1 MGWLPLALGACAALV
16 GGALVIRSLTM
27 AALDRRG
34 ARTEGR
40 LGRSRVLWSGAV
52 LLGGGLYAIAWP
64 GDDETTTTGLTESS
78 ERVLFG
84 VIGTLAIGA
93 AVVMWVYAGE
103 LSARYGK
110 TRQRAESDDTAR
122 DAPGSGETLVKEGP
136 LSVLVNA
143 FLRRLGMR
151 RVALLVAAFGVV
163 YVAGVLW
170 PSAPRAAIGA
180 SDALLAVG
188 DLLLL
193 LIWLG
198 FAVLCVVLG
207 ATQRKWVVVVI
218 GVAMLLAV
226 LVVLSIRTGLLLV
239 GSRGSG
245 TPLPP
250 LSERRDPC
258 QSDGRADLAST
269 ADDLAVEGRGCCH
282 ANGPVGR
289 LPQVGGVRCADDL
302 SVLFD
307 GRDEQVEVARIE
319 VIETHELLFVQLRQQ
334 IGSLAPGELVYDLSD
349 RLAGHPDPFDDV
361 AADRDARRRLGV
373 EEVREALEKF
383 ADEVGLDRLAAG
395 QIALVGVVD
404 EFICGDVG
412 RQAVDE
418 AVVRELEQR
427 VVDAV
432 GPDEGAADDGRVE
445 ENALVNERH
454 RRVGSRGERRRFPH
468 R

>member
-1 MGWLPLALGACAALV
+1 VGWLPLALGACAALV
-16 GGALVIRSLTM
+16 GGALVIRSLTT

-34 ARTEGR
+34 VRTEGR

-52 LLGGGLYAIAWP
+52 LLGAGLYAIAWP

-93 AVVMWVYAGE
+93 AVVMWVYAEE

-110 TRQRAESDDTAR
+110 TRQRAESDDTAW

-151 RVALLVAAFGVV
+151 RVALLMAAFGVV

-170 PSAPRAAIGA
+170 PSAPRAAISA

-188 DLLLL
+188 DLVLL

-245 TPLPP
+245 ATPT
-250 LSERRDPC
+250 S
-258 QSDGRADLAST
+258 AS
-269 ADDLAVEGRGCCH
+269 
-282 ANGPVGR
+282 
-289 LPQVGGVRCADDL
+289 
-302 SVLFD
+302 S
-307 GRDEQVEVARIE
+307 
-319 VIETHELLFVQLRQQ
+319 
-334 IGSLAPGELVYDLSD
+334 
-349 RLAGHPDPFDDV
+349 
-361 AADRDARRRLGV
+361 
-373 EEVREALEKF
+373 
-383 ADEVGLDRLAAG
+383 
-395 QIALVGVVD
+395 
-404 EFICGDVG
+404 
-412 RQAVDE
+412 
-418 AVVRELEQR
+418 
-427 VVDAV
+427 
-432 GPDEGAADDGRVE
+432 
-445 ENALVNERH
+445 
-454 RRVGSRGERRRFPH
+454 
-468 R
+468 